1 MAAVNAAVNKHLQQM
16 RAVEIDRAGERLT
29 MVETR

>member
-1 MAAVNAAVNKHLQQM
+1 MAAVNAAVNKHLQRM
-16 RAVEIDRAGERLT
+16 RAVEIDGAGERLT